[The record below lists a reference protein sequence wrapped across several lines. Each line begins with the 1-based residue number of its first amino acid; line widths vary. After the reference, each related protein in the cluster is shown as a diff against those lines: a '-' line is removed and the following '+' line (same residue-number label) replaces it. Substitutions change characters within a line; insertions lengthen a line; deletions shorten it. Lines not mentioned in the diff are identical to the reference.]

1 MEIKG
6 RGRNLKSKIGIRIMI
21 MLGCLACTTLYT
33 FGEVK
38 SHVPA
43 KPRQQVD
50 IGIDSP
56 DLQWW
61 RDAQETKE
69 ERIEWWRDAR
79 FGMFIHW
86 NASSVLGSEWDGKA
100 YSGYAEHI
108 QRMAQIPCDVYRRE
122 AAGNFNPEDFDADEW
137 VRAARAAGMRYL
149 IITAK
154 HHDGFAMYDS
164 KVSDNNIMEA
174 SPYGKDPMKALK
186 AACDKHGLK
195 FGFYYSHAFDWGEE
209 NGVGNDWE
217 YDNPGGDKHLHGG
230 RNWFDVH
237 PEMVPRFRKYVD
249 EKAIPQVQ
257 ELIKNYDPDI
267 MWFDTPHKLPP
278 EENLRILQA
287 VRTAKPSIVVNS
299 RIVQPYQNSPGPF
312 GDYKSTGDR
321 AVDFRAVEG
330 DWETI
335 PTTNESYGYSK
346 HDLSHKTPDYL
357 VKVIAKAAARGGN
370 MLLNVG
376 PRGDGMIDSID
387 LEILAGIGEWMDVN
401 EASIRGTVRTPLP
414 VQPWGESTRKGN
426 LLYLHV
432 FDWPSDGQ
440 LEVGGFL
447 GGIKKAWLLSD
458 SKQSALEH
466 QRVDGKTVQVN
477 VPRSAP
483 DSSNS
488 VVVLEVDDA
497 EKTSEQRLISAKQ
510 SNALRAFDA
519 IAIGDEFKYG
529 DGKALR
535 NGVSGWKNESQ
546 KLTWAVYLQETGTY
560 AVEAEYSLKE
570 GAPLNQYC
578 VAIGGKKL
586 TAMTE
591 SAGTSKN
598 VLFVKH
604 ELGHIEISKGSHLL
618 EIFTAG
624 KPNEDLMTL
633 RALHLT
639 PIKGK

>member
-1 MEIKG
+1 M
-6 RGRNLKSKIGIRIMI
+6 GIRTMI
-21 MLGCLACTTLYT
+21 LLGCLAGATIGALS
-33 FGEVK
+33 K
-38 SHVPA
+38 AKPHVPA
-43 KPRQQVD
+43 MPRLQVD
-50 IGIDSP
+50 IGEGSP

-61 RDAQETKE
+61 RDAQAIKE
-69 ERIEWWRDAR
+69 ERMDWWREAR
-79 FGMFIHW
+79 FGCFIHW
-86 NASSVLGSEWDGKA
+86 NASSVLGSEWNGKA

-108 QRMAQIPCDVYRRE
+108 QRMAKIPCDVYRRE
-122 AAGNFNPEDFDADEW
+122 AAGNFDPENFDADEW
-137 VRAARAAGMRYL
+137 VRAAREAGMRYL

-164 KVSDNNIMEA
+164 KVSDNNIVDA
-174 SPYGKDPMKALK
+174 SPFGKDPMKALK
-186 AACDKHGLK
+186 AACDKHNLK
-195 FGFYYSHAFDWGEE
+195 FGFYYSHAFDWGEP

-230 RNWFDVH
+230 GNWFDVH
-237 PEMVPRFRKYVD
+237 PEMVPRFRTYVD

-257 ELIKNYDPDI
+257 ELIRNYDPDI

-299 RIVQPYQNSPGPF
+299 RIVQDYENSPGPF

-321 AVDFRAVEG
+321 AVDFRAEEG

-357 VKVIAKAAARGGN
+357 VQVLVKAAARGGN

-387 LEILAGIGEWMDVN
+387 LGILAGIGKWMDVN
-401 EASIRGTVRTPLP
+401 EASIRGTVRTTLP

-440 LEVGGFL
+440 LEVGGFE
-447 GGIKKAWLLSD
+447 GAIEKAWLLSD
-458 SKQSALEH
+458 SKKAALKH
-466 QRVDGKTVQVN
+466 RRIDGKTVQVD
-477 VPRSAP
+477 VARSAQAAE
-483 DSSNS
+483 NS

-497 EKTSEQRLISAKQ
+497 ENTSSERLLSAKQ

-519 IAIGDEFKYG
+519 VAMGGEFRYG
-529 DGKALR
+529 NGKALY
-535 NGVSGWKNESQ
+535 NGVGGWKSDGQ
-546 KLTWAVYLQETGTY
+546 KLIWPVYLLESGTY
-560 AVEAEYSLKE
+560 TVEAEYSLKE
-570 GAPLNQYC
+570 GAPLNQYS
-578 VAIGGKKL
+578 VTVGEAKL
-586 TAMTE
+586 TSTTKG
-591 SAGTSKN
+591 AGAHRN
-598 VLFVKH
+598 IIYVKH
-604 ELGHIEISKGSHLL
+604 KLGRIEILKGSNMIEISP
-618 EIFTAG
+618 EG
-624 KPNEDLMTL
+624 KPDEDLMTL

-639 PIKGK
+639 PIDVE